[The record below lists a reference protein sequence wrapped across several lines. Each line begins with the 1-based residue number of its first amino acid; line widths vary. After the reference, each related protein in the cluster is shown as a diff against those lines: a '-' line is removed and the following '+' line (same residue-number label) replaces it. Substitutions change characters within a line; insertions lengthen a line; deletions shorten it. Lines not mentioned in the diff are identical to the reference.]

1 MRGTPPIE
9 GSACNCG
16 TRAVK
21 NELTPAAAATR
32 NIRRNALKLGY
43 ASACSHNV
51 VTSFVM
57 LNVYTS
63 KPALES
69 RRRADLGHIQA
80 TELFLL
86 AQRLREHSQRA
97 RQLRQAAGPCMFWLG
112 RG

>member
-1 MRGTPPIE
+1 ME

-16 TRAVK
+16 TRVAKKV
-21 NELTPAAAATR
+21 LIPAAAATR

-43 ASACSHNV
+43 ANALSQSV

-63 KPALES
+63 TTALEP
-69 RRRADLGHIQA
+69 RRPEDLGRIQA
-80 TELFLL
+80 TESLL
-86 AQRLREHSQRA
+86 LGPRPEEHSQRV
-97 RQLRQAAGPCMFWLG
+97 RQLRQAAGPSMFGLG

>member
-1 MRGTPPIE
+1 ME

-16 TRAVK
+16 TRVVK
-21 NELTPAAAATR
+21 NVLIPAAVATR
-32 NIRRNALKLGY
+32 SIRRNALKLGY
-43 ASACSHNV
+43 SSALSQNV

-63 KPALES
+63 KSALEP
-69 RRRADLGHIQA
+69 RRRADLGRIQA
-80 TELFLL
+80 TELLLL
-86 AQRLREHSQRA
+86 AQRLGEHSQRA

>member
-1 MRGTPPIE
+1 MD

-16 TRAVK
+16 TRVAKKV
-21 NELTPAAAATR
+21 LIPAAVATR
-32 NIRRNALKLGY
+32 SIRRNALKLGY
-43 ASACSHNV
+43 SRPLSQSV

-63 KPALES
+63 KSALEPL
-69 RRRADLGHIQA
+69 RRADLGRIRA
-80 TELFLL
+80 TELLL
-86 AQRLREHSQRA
+86 LVQRPGEHSQRA